1 MASVFAS
8 DIEFS
13 KLLADRSGIN
23 LVRLMLEF
31 SSDAYRGVDWLVCL
45 AEIDRLALRA
55 GDCLALLPAEASLRD
70 RLQEVSR
77 LLYEEEGF
85 RGNRDN
91 YYDPRNSYLNEV
103 LARRLGIPISLG
115 IVYMAV
121 AQSAGLPVYGVSTP
135 GHFVLGC
142 QMDGETWYVD
152 PFSDGDVLSQKACRR
167 RVERINGEPGSVS
180 DEQFE
185 PATERDIALRVLR
198 NLKAAYAMQSRW
210 FEALPV
216 QRRLTL
222 LCPELPDERR
232 DLGLISLRTGH
243 VYRAIELLREYMTE
257 CDSEHAEMLE
267 PYLKIAYRMQA
278 EMN

>member
-1 MASVFAS
+1 MASAFAS

-31 SSDAYRGVDWLVCL
+31 SSDAYQGVDWMVCL

-55 GDCLALLPAEASLRD
+55 GDRLALLSAEASLRD

-103 LARRLGIPISLG
+103 LARRVGIPISLG

-121 AQSAGLPVYGVSTP
+121 AQTAGLPVYGVSTP
-135 GHFVLGC
+135 GHFMLGC
-142 QMDGETWYVD
+142 QMDGEIWYVD

-216 QRRLTL
+216 QKRLTL

-243 VYRAIELLREYMTE
+243 VYRAVELLREYMAE
-257 CDSEHAEMLE
+257 CDSDQAQMLE
-267 PYLKIAYRMQA
+267 PYMKIAYRMQA